1 MGYYTTNTLKSM
13 NPRVLVRVV
22 GGTVQS
28 VLASEPI
35 DLEIFD
41 EDALGK
47 ENDSRQDIGEM
58 WKKVG
63 EMYSYEVY

>member
-1 MGYYTTNTLKSM
+1 MNPRVLVSM
-13 NPRVLVRVV
+13 TPRVLVRVV

-41 EDALGK
+41 EDAIGK
-47 ENDSRQDIGEM
+47 DNDNRQDIVEM

-63 EMYSYEVY
+63 ETYSYEVY